1 MSKNEGLSH
10 QDWET
15 YYVHCKMSKPSN
27 VKQTNNS
34 IKKTN
39 YENKENKMD
48 KQIEEGKMSHKKVSV
63 NLKDE
68 FKKWRN
74 SQGMTQKEVAVK
86 LALPTQV
93 INKFETGNMKNDPK
107 VVNKIKRLM
116 QTKK

>member
-39 YENKENKMD
+39 YVNKENKMD
-48 KQIEEGKMSHKKVSV
+48 KQIEEGKMSHKKVSTD
-63 NLKDE
+63 LKDE

-74 SQGMTQKEVAVK
+74 SQGMTQKDVAVK
-86 LALPTQV
+86 LAVNHQV
-93 INKFETGNMKNDPK
+93 INKFETGQMNHDPK
-107 VVNKIKRLM
+107 LVGKIKRLM
-116 QTKK
+116 KK

>member
-1 MSKNEGLSH
+1 MSNNNGIAH

-15 YYVHCKMSKPSN
+15 LYLNCKVDKKMNDKKN
-27 VKQTNNS
+27 TGV
-34 IKKTN
+34 KKTDKGM
-39 YENKENKMD
+39 KENKMD

>member
-39 YENKENKMD
+39 YVNKENKMD
-48 KQIEEGKMSHKKVSV
+48 KQIEEGKMSHKKISTD
-63 NLKDE
+63 LKDE

-74 SQGMTQKEVAVK
+74 SQGMTQKDVAVK
-86 LALPTQV
+86 LAVNHQV
-93 INKFETGNMKNDPK
+93 INKFETGQMNHDPK
-107 VVNKIKRLM
+107 LVGKIKRLM
-116 QTKK
+116 KK

>member
-39 YENKENKMD
+39 YVNKEIKWINKL
-48 KQIEEGKMSHKKVSV
+48 KKV
-63 NLKDE
+63 K
-68 FKKWRN
+68 
-74 SQGMTQKEVAVK
+74 
-86 LALPTQV
+86 
-93 INKFETGNMKNDPK
+93 
-107 VVNKIKRLM
+107 
-116 QTKK
+116 